1 MSLTIYLG
9 NLYVDK
15 YKRSPRKMKMCLL
28 YKVMTICKRKVKLK
42 IKKLLDNI
50 HTNLH
55 EETLKKGEETVD
67 SIEKRTQITNS
78 QSIKKMV

>member
-1 MSLTIYLG
+1 
-9 NLYVDK
+9 
-15 YKRSPRKMKMCLL
+15 MCLL